1 MNEIEQVTKVA
12 QGISEF
18 GLLVM
23 IAAFFLLF
31 ATGVM
36 VWNMRSYKNII
47 EKIMSEYSDK
57 LDKIHNTAKDNSQIM
72 LEIAE
77 GLIPETRLRIKSI
90 SNAFF
95 DLSVERVCRII
106 KRVREENHIIDK
118 EATRTKIRT
127 LLTNLFEDRNSK
139 MDCFTFRGKRLSG
152 YTNRKWI
159 TWVSEVVENEIYNDA
174 GQNNG
179 RAYTNVNMVYDKIKL
194 DFYHRLDK

>member
-23 IAAFFLLF
+23 IASFFLLF

-127 LLTNLFEDRNSK
+127 LLTNLFEDRCSK
-139 MDCFTFRGKRLSG
+139 MDCFTFRGKKLST
-152 YTNRKWI
+152 YSNREWV
-159 TWVSEVVENEIYNDA
+159 TWVAEVVENEIYSDA
-174 GQNNG
+174 GPNNG

>member
-152 YTNRKWI
+152 YTNREWI
-159 TWVSEVVENEIYNDA
+159 TGVSEVVENEIYNEA

>member
-57 LDKIHNTAKDNSQIM
+57 LDNIHNTAKDNSQIM

-127 LLTNLFEDRNSK
+127 LLTNLFEDRCSK
-139 MDCFTFRGKRLSG
+139 MDCFTFRGKKLST
-152 YTNRKWI
+152 YSNREWV
-159 TWVSEVVENEIYNDA
+159 TWVAEVVENEIYSDA
-174 GQNNG
+174 GPNNG